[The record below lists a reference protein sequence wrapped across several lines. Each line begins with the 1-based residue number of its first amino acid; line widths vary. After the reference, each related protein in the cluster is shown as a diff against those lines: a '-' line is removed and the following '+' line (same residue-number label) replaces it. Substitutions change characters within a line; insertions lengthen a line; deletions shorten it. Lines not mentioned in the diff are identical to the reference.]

1 VWLFSLR
8 RFDRSPPLVAS
19 WRHPAP
25 KVEYYVNV
33 PTGRIGVGL
42 SHEKSPSASSDKPLK
57 KNVRRSWLSAKIE
70 ERMRI
75 STEFCQRA
83 EHENRAFAAAGLL
96 VLLNRYQKGNGF
108 SVLGDFA

>member
-1 VWLFSLR
+1 LDSLM
-8 RFDRSPPLVAS
+8 RSP
-19 WRHPAP
+19 
-25 KVEYYVNV
+25 
-33 PTGRIGVGL
+33 
-42 SHEKSPSASSDKPLK
+42 PSASSDRPFK
-57 KNVRRSWLSAKIE
+57 KNIRRNWFSAKKE

-96 VLLNRYQKGNGF
+96 VLLNRYQNGNGF